1 MAIPK
6 AVPAGQK
13 PVYVEVL
20 GNTGWR
26 RVWGAGNVNVA
37 REVVKNQRKKGHDA
51 VRIVDKR
58 RVRERT
64 SKFESMTSRGCNAQG
79 PFRE

>member
-26 RVWGAGNVNVA
+26 RVWGKGNVNVA

-51 VRIVDKR
+51 VRIVDEDGK
-58 RVRERT
+58 VIDT
-64 SKFESMTSRGCNAQG
+64 FYFEAKTARGCNA
-79 PFRE
+79 PEAFRE